1 MPPEAKDVVPMMQT
15 LTKRINEQIKN
26 KELPAPIIAAL
37 AHYQFATIH
46 PYYDGNGRTARLL
59 TTFILHKIGYGM
71 KGIYSLEEYYAKNLQ
86 WYYNALAIG
95 KSHNYYFGRAE
106 ANITPFLEYFTEE
119 MAIAFQRVREKA
131 FNYEEKRFRDQ
142 ELEAKNRKSRENDL
156 QFQTEKLREVHPQQR
171 QVLFLFQKN
180 REVNLQEI
188 ANYLGINTRSANGL
202 VKNGLNKISFR
213 LRIPLKKQEPI
224 FLGKIG
230 SEWLRKRNWQSLIN

>member
-1 MPPEAKDVVPMMQT
+1 
-15 LTKRINEQIKN
+15 
-26 KELPAPIIAAL
+26 
-37 AHYQFATIH
+37 
-46 PYYDGNGRTARLL
+46 
-59 TTFILHKIGYGM
+59 
-71 KGIYSLEEYYAKNLQ
+71 
-86 WYYNALAIG
+86 
-95 KSHNYYFGRAE
+95 
-106 ANITPFLEYFTEE
+106 

-230 SEWLRKRNWQSLIN
+230 SEWLRKRN

>member
-1 MPPEAKDVVPMMQT
+1 
-15 LTKRINEQIKN
+15 
-26 KELPAPIIAAL
+26 
-37 AHYQFATIH
+37 
-46 PYYDGNGRTARLL
+46 
-59 TTFILHKIGYGM
+59 
-71 KGIYSLEEYYAKNLQ
+71 
-86 WYYNALAIG
+86 
-95 KSHNYYFGRAE
+95 
-106 ANITPFLEYFTEE
+106 